1 MTFTSPV
8 SEDDLQRQVIL
19 MLKKSIGYSTIK
31 RTFAKPTAG
40 NAHHEL
46 TRI

>member
-19 MLKKSIGYSTIK
+19 MLKTSFYLIRYTI
-31 RTFAKPTAG
+31 TVPTKVC
-40 NAHHEL
+40 EKFSL
-46 TRI
+46 K